1 MGMKLR
7 VLSDL
12 HIDVNQNN
20 PLKLK
25 DNDDFTLIA
34 GDVSGSPSLS
44 IDWIKKNVK
53 QGIVIAGNHIVY
65 NIEAK
70 TIQAL
75 KKEMADA
82 FPKESP
88 ITFLDQMTGLMHK
101 EVNGI
106 LFIGTTLYT
115 DYRLYGSDPE
125 YGMQEAF
132 NPMGGLNDFRFG
144 RTNEGNASRPLRPT
158 DYLRWFIES
167 KKEMIRILD
176 KNKDKDVVV
185 ITHHC
190 PHKKCLQDDITR
202 YMELDTSYA
211 SDMSD
216 LILKYPNIKLWV
228 AGHVHQRGSFKVGQ
242 CLVVQNPMGYEHR
255 YETLGFTPDVFVD
268 TKDWHVQRKP
278 VKLLDDM
285 KWASSIAHMEEKYWT
300 NTR

>member
-1 MGMKLR
+1 MSMKLR

-12 HIDVNQNN
+12 HIDVNTNN

-70 TIQAL
+70 TIQTL

-82 FPKESP
+82 FPKESE
-88 ITFLDQMTGLMHK
+88 ITFLDHMTGLMHK

-115 DYRLYGSDPE
+115 DYKLYGSDPD
-125 YGMQEAF
+125 YGMREAF

-144 RTNEGNASRPLRPT
+144 RINEGNASRPLRPT

-176 KNKDKDVVV
+176 KNKDKDVVI

-190 PHKKCLQDDITR
+190 PHKKCLQNDIMR
-202 YMELDTSYA
+202 CMELDTSYA

-268 TKDWHVQRKP
+268 TDTWTVQRK
-278 VKLLDDM
+278 VKNHLTGEKNLSFYM
-285 KWASSIAHMEEKYWT
+285 QAEEKRWE
-300 NTR
+300 NSR